1 MGRAETRIKRR
12 EDPDM
17 SRLTIWYRGLGK
29 GSRTFVIVACT
40 VVVLVAVGAIGYMI
54 FNPKKVQVKYGTI
67 VRDPVDGHV
76 WTDNTKT
83 AWVNPSE
90 SRNYRIE
97 YVDKLSPEHEKEQQ
111 QQATAA
117 QTPGSQQQSVQ
128 TLTAPVSSNTLS
140 QLDTLQGNVN
150 TAGKSVLTSL
160 EMAQKIGDTKSS
172 LVSYRNQIAAMSV
185 PPQLASIKQQV
196 LQAFD
201 LSIQACD
208 LYLTGIANKSMAQI
222 QQANGLMN
230 QASTIIK
237 SLVPSQ

>member
-1 MGRAETRIKRR
+1 
-12 EDPDM
+12 
-17 SRLTIWYRGLGK
+17 
-29 GSRTFVIVACT
+29 
-40 VVVLVAVGAIGYMI
+40 
-54 FNPKKVQVKYGTI
+54 
-67 VRDPVDGHV
+67 
-76 WTDNTKT
+76 
-83 AWVNPSE
+83 
-90 SRNYRIE
+90 
-97 YVDKLSPEHEKEQQ
+97 
-111 QQATAA
+111 
-117 QTPGSQQQSVQ
+117 
-128 TLTAPVSSNTLS
+128 
-140 QLDTLQGNVN
+140 LDTLQGNVN

-230 QASTIIK
+230 QASAIIK